1 MRYKVEF
8 AQGLEKILKKY
19 KKSNPNAF
27 AKLLRLIPELEA
39 HPRTGTA
46 HPEPLIKGNAV
57 TYSRR
62 LNAHD
67 RIIYDIYDD
76 RVVVLVLSIE
86 GHYGDK

>member
-1 MRYKVEF
+1 MMYKVEF
-8 AQGLEKILKKY
+8 ADGLEKVLKKY

-27 AKLLRLIPELEA
+27 AKLLKLIPELES

-46 HPEPLIKGNAV
+46 HPEPLINGNSV

-67 RIIYDIYDD
+67 RVIYDIYDD
-76 RVVVLVLSIE
+76 VVRVLVIAIE
-86 GHYGDK
+86 GHYKDK

>member
-1 MRYKVEF
+1 MMYKVEF
-8 AQGLEKILKKY
+8 AEGLEKVLKKY
-19 KKSNPNAF
+19 KKSNPGAF

-46 HPEPLIKGNAV
+46 HPEPLINGNGV

-67 RIIYDIYDD
+67 RVIYDIYDD
-76 RVVVLVLSIE
+76 VVRVLILAVG
-86 GHYGDK
+86 GHYSDK

>member
-1 MRYKVEF
+1 MIYKVEF
-8 AQGLEKILKKY
+8 AYGLDKILKKY
-19 KKSNPNAF
+19 KKSNPSSF
-27 AKLLRLIPELEA
+27 AKLIRLLPELAE

-46 HPEPLIKGNAV
+46 HPEPLLHGNDV

-76 RVVVLVLSIE
+76 KVVVLIVAIE
-86 GHYGDK
+86 GHYHDK

>member
-1 MRYKVEF
+1 MKYTVEF
-8 AQGLEKILKKY
+8 AEGLEKVLKRY

-27 AKLLRLIPELEA
+27 SKLVRLIPELQD

-46 HPEPLIKGNAV
+46 HPEPLVQGNSV

-67 RIIYDIYDD
+67 RFIYDMYDD
-76 RVVVLVLSIE
+76 KVVVLVVAIQ
-86 GHYGDK
+86 GHYNDR

>member
-1 MRYKVEF
+1 MMYKVEF
-8 AQGLEKILKKY
+8 ANGLEKVLKKY

-27 AKLLRLIPELEA
+27 AKLIKLIPELEA

-46 HPEPLIKGNAV
+46 HPEPLINGNSI

-67 RIIYDIYDD
+67 RVIYDIYDD
-76 RVVVLVLSIE
+76 VVRVIVIAIE
-86 GHYGDK
+86 GHYKDK

>member
-1 MRYKVEF
+1 MMYKVEF
-8 AQGLEKILKKY
+8 AEGLEKVLKKY

-27 AKLLRLIPELEA
+27 AKLIRLMPELEA

-46 HPEPLIKGNAV
+46 HPEPLVKGNNV

-67 RIIYDIYDD
+67 RVIYDIYDD
-76 RVVVLVLSIE
+76 VVKVLVLAIE
-86 GHYGDK
+86 GHYKDK

>member
-1 MRYKVEF
+1 MKYNVIF
-8 AQGLEKILKKY
+8 AEGLEKILKKY

-27 AKLLRLIPELEA
+27 TKLMRLLPELEE

-46 HPEPLIKGNAV
+46 HPEPLISGNSI

-76 RVVVLVLSIE
+76 KVVVLIVAID
-86 GHYGDK
+86 GHYKDK

>member
-1 MRYKVEF
+1 MMYKVEF
-8 AQGLEKILKKY
+8 AEGLEKVLKKF

-27 AKLLRLIPELEA
+27 AKLIRLIPELQQ

-46 HPEPLIKGNAV
+46 HPEPLVSGNSV

-67 RIIYDIYDD
+67 RVIYDIYDD
-76 RVVVLVLSIE
+76 KVVVLVIAIE
-86 GHYGDK
+86 GHYNDK

>member
-1 MRYKVEF
+1 MMYKVEF
-8 AQGLEKILKKY
+8 ADGLEKVLKKY

-27 AKLLRLIPELEA
+27 AKLLKLIPELEA

-46 HPEPLIKGNAV
+46 HPEPLINGNSV

-76 RVVVLVLSIE
+76 VVRVLVIAIE
-86 GHYGDK
+86 GHYKDK

>member
-1 MRYKVEF
+1 MMYKVEF
-8 AQGLEKILKKY
+8 AEGLEKVLKKY

-27 AKLLRLIPELEA
+27 AKLIRLIPELEA

-46 HPEPLIKGNAV
+46 HPEPLINGNNV

-62 LNAHD
+62 LTAND

-76 RVVVLVLSIE
+76 QITVLVVQAE
-86 GHYGDK
+86 EHYNDK